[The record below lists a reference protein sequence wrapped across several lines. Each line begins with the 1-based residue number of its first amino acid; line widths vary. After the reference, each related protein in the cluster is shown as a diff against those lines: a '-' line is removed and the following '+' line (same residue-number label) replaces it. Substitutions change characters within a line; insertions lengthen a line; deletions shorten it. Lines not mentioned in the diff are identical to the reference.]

1 MVAFCGF
8 PGFCRSFAAVV
19 ITFVSGVMKFVDF
32 CDDYRVIVGSMPEK
46 DFLAGWIDPST
57 YPTQL

>member
-46 DFLAGWIDPST
+46 DFLGGMD
-57 YPTQL
+57 